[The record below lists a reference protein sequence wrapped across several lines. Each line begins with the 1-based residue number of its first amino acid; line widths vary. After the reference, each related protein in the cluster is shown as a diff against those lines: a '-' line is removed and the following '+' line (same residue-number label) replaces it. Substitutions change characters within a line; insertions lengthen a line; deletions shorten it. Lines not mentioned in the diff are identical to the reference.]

1 MEASPVLLELRG
13 VHSGYGSL
21 EILRDIS
28 FTVRRGEILTLIG
41 ANGAGKTTTL
51 NTVCNVLPI
60 RRGEIHFNGQRVDK
74 LPTQDLVRLGI
85 VQVPEGRR
93 LFSELTVVENLR
105 LGAFLRNDKADI
117 EADLDKVYGMFPR
130 LKERA
135 KQRAGSLSGG
145 EQQMCAIGR
154 GLMARP
160 VLLLLDEPSLGLAPI
175 DPLAFCVGHRAAF
188 RRCGDSRN
196 FVSAFGC
203 SCCEGRESTRCR
215 RTGST
220 TFFLAVTFFSPAA
233 WPLKRGARRL
243 PNQPLSR
250 FALAALAALSLLT

>member
-51 NTVCNVLPI
+51 NTVCNVLPT
-60 RRGEIHFNGQRVDK
+60 RQGEIHFNGQRVDK

-105 LGAFLRNDKADI
+105 LGAFLRNDKPEI
-117 EADLDKVYGMFPR
+117 EADLEKVYGMFPR

-175 DPLAFCVGHRAAF
+175 IVQQIFEIIREINAAGTSVLLVEQNAQMALKVAHHAHVLSVGSIVLSGTGAELLQDDAVRKTYL
-188 RRCGDSRN
+188 G
-196 FVSAFGC
+196 
-203 SCCEGRESTRCR
+203 ES
-215 RTGST
+215 
-220 TFFLAVTFFSPAA
+220 
-233 WPLKRGARRL
+233 
-243 PNQPLSR
+243 
-250 FALAALAALSLLT
+250 